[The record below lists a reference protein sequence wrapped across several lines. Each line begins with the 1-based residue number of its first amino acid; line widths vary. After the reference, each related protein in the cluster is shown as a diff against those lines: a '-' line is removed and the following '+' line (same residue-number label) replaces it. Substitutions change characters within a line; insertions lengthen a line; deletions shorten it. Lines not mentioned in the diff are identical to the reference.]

1 MVFIKFAKNSW
12 MKILNVNQLREC
24 DQYTIRNK
32 PIFSINLMEKAAKS
46 SCEWLIKNINPND
59 DFVIFCGNGNN
70 GGDGLALARLLVQNN
85 RKVKVVVNYGKKFS
99 KDAVTNLQRIPETI
113 PIIDACDFST
123 TELRNSTVLI
133 DAIFGIGLNKNIGQ
147 PWENL
152 INEINKLPNRII
164 SLDLPSGLS
173 PDADKNSI
181 VFIKANDTLSF
192 QFYKK
197 IFFHPETGIFCGK
210 IHVLNIDLSP
220 GFIEDVV
227 VDAYVADELEIKKV
241 YKSRP
246 EFSHKGHFGKAVL
259 VGGTYGKTGAILL
272 AGRVA
277 ARTGAGLTFINAPEC
292 AYSSCL
298 MQVPEA
304 MFEFSGI
311 KEVEHINYIEDGE
324 YGIGP
329 GFGKNE
335 IARSALENFL
345 RSHSRPVVLDADA
358 LAIFSTHLNLL
369 SWVPKDSILT
379 PHPKEFER
387 IFGLSAS
394 SFERLELAKEI
405 AKKYQLN
412 IVLKDHHTQIILPS
426 GEVYYNISGN
436 SGLAKG
442 GSGDVLTGIIT
453 SLLAQ
458 KYSPKE
464 AAIFGVWIHG
474 KAADLALK
482 NQAKES
488 LLASDVIESV
498 GKVFNYLS
506 K

>member
-1 MVFIKFAKNSW
+1 

-24 DQYTIRNK
+24 DQFTIKNK
-32 PIFSINLMEKAAKS
+32 PIFSVNLMEKAAS
-46 SCEWLIKNINPND
+46 ESCHWLLKNVNPSD
-59 DFVIFCGNGNN
+59 DFIIICGNGNN
-70 GGDGLALARLLVQNN
+70 GGDGLALARLLAQHN

-99 KDAVTNLQRIPETI
+99 KDAATNLQRIQETV
-113 PIIDACDFST
+113 PIIDASDFT
-123 TELRNSTVLI
+123 PGTIINSTVI
-133 DAIFGIGLNKNIGQ
+133 VDAIFGIGLNKSIGQ
-147 PWENL
+147 PWENV
-152 INEINKLPNRII
+152 ITDINKLSNRVV
-164 SLDLPSGLS
+164 SLDVPSGLS
-173 PDADKNSI
+173 PDGDKDSSI
-181 VFIKANDTLSF
+181 YVRANDTLSF

-197 IFFHPETGIFCGK
+197 TFFHSETGVNCGR
-210 IHVLNIDLSP
+210 IHVLDVDLSAKY
-220 GFIEDVV
+220 INEVV
-227 VDAYVADELEIKKV
+227 VSSFVVNDAEIKRI
-241 YKSRP
+241 YKTRS

-412 IVLKDHHTQIILPS
+412 IVLKDHHTQIILHT

>member
-1 MVFIKFAKNSW
+1 
-12 MKILNVNQLREC
+12 MKILNVNQLKEC
-24 DQYTIRNK
+24 DQFTIKNK
-32 PIFSINLMEKAAKS
+32 PIFSINLMEKAAKV
-46 SCEWLIKNINPND
+46 SCEWILKNSDVNE
-59 DFVIFCGNGNN
+59 DFIIFCGNGNN
-70 GGDGLALARLLVQNN
+70 GGDGLALARLLSTFN

-99 KDAVTNLQRIPETI
+99 KDAVTNLQRIPENV
-113 PIIDACDFST
+113 PIIDASDFST
-123 TELRNSTVLI
+123 NIVRQSTVII

-147 PWENL
+147 PWEAI
-152 INEINKLPNRII
+152 INEINTLSNQII
-164 SLDLPSGLS
+164 ALDMPSGLS
-173 PDADKNSI
+173 PDGDRNSD
-181 VFIKANDTLSF
+181 VFIKANDTISF

-197 IFFHPETGIFCGK
+197 IFFHPETGVYCGK
-210 IHVLNIDLSP
+210 IHVLNVDLSP
-220 GFIEDVV
+220 IYIKEVK
-227 VDAYVADELEIKKV
+227 VDSFVADEREIKNI
-241 YKSRP
+241 YKKRP
-246 EFSHKGHFGKAVL
+246 EFSHKGNFGKAVL
-259 VGGTYGKTGAILL
+259 VGGSYGKTGAIVL

-277 ARTGAGLTFINAPEC
+277 ARTGAGLTYINAPEC
-292 AYSSCL
+292 AYSACL
-298 MQVPEA
+298 LQIPEA
-304 MFEFSGI
+304 MFEFGGNR
-311 KEVEHINYIEDGE
+311 EVEQINTVENAD

-329 GFGKNE
+329 GFGKSD

-345 RSHSRPVVLDADA
+345 RNHSKPIVLDADA
-358 LAIFSTHLNLL
+358 LMLLSSHFNLL

-379 PHPKEFER
+379 PHPKEFDR
-387 IFGLSAS
+387 LFGAS
-394 SFERLELAKEI
+394 LNSFDRLELAKEM
-405 AKKYQLN
+405 AKKYGVN
-412 IVLKDHHTQIILPS
+412 IVLKDHHSQIILS
-426 GEVYYNISGN
+426 TGEVYYNVTGN

-482 NQAKES
+482 GQSKES